1 MIYDFNIPYPNKS
14 DATELQRIEKIL
26 TRLDSFEN
34 NSTIALN
41 LSVEGNLADVK
52 SIDPVASQKFTNMQ
66 QLTRVTLM
74 VEDVKQNYQLAASS
88 AYPNID
94 ILAVRPTNFDICKH
108 ACQTYEVDL
117 ISLDLAKSRAL
128 PGFVAAQVAVNRG
141 IFFEICYSQSFRD
154 PNKRFLFFN
163 NVKRLVEVT
172 RGHNLIFSS
181 EAMRALDIR
190 RPADLRI
197 LGSMFGMTHDQIEA
211 TVTVNYPRLLKRAE
225 TRKLT
230 YNATIALD
238 KSELFAEA
246 VAGKEDGSSSLKRKD
261 AGQPQ
266 SKRAAK
272 RNKQQQQQN
281 K

>member
-141 IFFEICYSQSFRD
+141 IFFEICYSQSFR
-154 PNKRFLFFN
+154 
-163 NVKRLVEVT
+163 VEVT

-230 YNATIALD
+230 YNATLALD

>member
-1 MIYDFNIPYPNKS
+1 MIYDFNIPYPNNS

-26 TRLDSFEN
+26 DRLDSFKN
-34 NSTIALN
+34 NSVVALN
-41 LSVEGNLADVK
+41 LSMEGNLADVK
-52 SIDPVASQKFTNMQ
+52 PIAPVAPQKFIHMQ
-66 QLTRVTLM
+66 QLTRVTLLI
-74 VEDVKQNYQLAASS
+74 EDSKKNYQLAASS
-88 AYPNID
+88 AYPKID

-108 ACQTYEVDL
+108 ACQTLEVDL
-117 ISLDLAKSRAL
+117 ISLDLAKTKAL

-197 LGSMFGMTHDQIEA
+197 LGAMFGMTHDQVET
-211 TVTVNYPRLLKRAE
+211 TVTVNYSKLLKRSE

-238 KSELFAEA
+238 KSQLFAEPLA
-246 VAGKEDGSSSLKRKD
+246 LKGDTSFSLKRKETS
-261 AGQPQ
+261 QSE

-272 RNKQQQQQN
+272 RNKGQKQI

>member
-34 NSTIALN
+34 RSTIALN
-41 LSVEGNLADVK
+41 LTVEGNLADVK
-52 SIDPVASQKFTNMQ
+52 PIDPVASQKFTNMQ

-74 VEDVKQNYQLAASS
+74 VEDVKHNYQLAASS

-117 ISLDLAKSRAL
+117 ISLDLAKSKSL

-141 IFFEICYSQSFRD
+141 IFFEVCYSQTFRD

-211 TVTVNYPRLLKRAE
+211 TVTVNYPKLLKRAE
-225 TRKLT
+225 TRRLT
-230 YNATIALD
+230 YNATIAFD

-246 VAGKEDGSSSLKRKD
+246 AAKDNGSSLKRKD
-261 AGQPQ
+261 ASQPQ

-272 RNKQQQQQN
+272 RNKQQQQQQQN
-281 K
+281 

>member
-26 TRLDSFEN
+26 ARLDSCIESR
-34 NSTIALN
+34 STIALN
-41 LSVEGNLADVK
+41 LTVEGNLADVK
-52 SIDPVASQKFTNMQ
+52 SIDPVASQKFTTMQ
-66 QLTRVTLM
+66 QLTRVTLI

-141 IFFEICYSQSFRD
+141 IFFEVCYSQSFRD
-154 PNKRFLFFN
+154 PSKRFLFFN

-225 TRKLT
+225 TRRLT
-230 YNATIALD
+230 YNATIAFD
-238 KSELFAEA
+238 KAELFAEA
-246 VAGKEDGSSSLKRKD
+246 VAKDNSSLLKRKD

-272 RNKQQQQQN
+272 RNKQQQNQN

>member
-1 MIYDFNIPYPNKS
+1 
-14 DATELQRIEKIL
+14 
-26 TRLDSFEN
+26 
-34 NSTIALN
+34 
-41 LSVEGNLADVK
+41 
-52 SIDPVASQKFTNMQ
+52 MQ

-88 AYPNID
+88 AYPGID
-94 ILAVRPTNFDICKH
+94 ILAVRPTNFDVCKH

-117 ISLDLAKSRAL
+117 ISLDLAKSKAL

-141 IFFEICYSQSFRD
+141 IFFEVCYSQSFRD

-225 TRKLT
+225 TRRLT
-230 YNATIALD
+230 YNATIAFD
-238 KSELFAEA
+238 KTELFAEP
-246 VAGKEDGSSSLKRKD
+246 VPKDNGSSLKRKD
-261 AGQPQ
+261 GGQPQ

-272 RNKQQQQQN
+272 RNKQQQN
-281 K
+281 KN

>member
-1 MIYDFNIPYPNKS
+1 MIYDFNIPYPNNS

-26 TRLDSFEN
+26 DRLDSFEN
-34 NSTIALN
+34 KSTIALN
-41 LSVEGNLADVK
+41 LSLEGNLAEVK
-52 SIDPVASQKFTNMQ
+52 SIVPVASRKFINMQ
-66 QLTRVTLM
+66 QLTRVTLL
-74 VEDVKQNYQLAASS
+74 VEDSKKNYQLAASS
-88 AYPNID
+88 AYPKID

-108 ACQTYEVDL
+108 ACQTLEVDL
-117 ISLDLAKSRAL
+117 ISLDLAKSKAL

-190 RPADLRI
+190 RPADLRV

-211 TVTVNYPRLLKRAE
+211 TVTINYPRLLKRAE

-238 KSELFAEA
+238 KSQLFAEPLA
-246 VAGKEDGSSSLKRKD
+246 ANEDGSSLKRKD
-261 AGQPQ
+261 AGQLQ

-272 RNKQQQQQN
+272 RNKQQ

>member
-1 MIYDFNIPYPNKS
+1 
-14 DATELQRIEKIL
+14 
-26 TRLDSFEN
+26 
-34 NSTIALN
+34 
-41 LSVEGNLADVK
+41 
-52 SIDPVASQKFTNMQ
+52 MQ

-74 VEDVKQNYQLAASS
+74 VEDVKHNYQLAASS

-117 ISLDLAKSRAL
+117 ISLDLAKSKSL

-141 IFFEICYSQSFRD
+141 IFFEVCYSQTFRD

-211 TVTVNYPRLLKRAE
+211 TVTVNYPKLLKRAE
-225 TRKLT
+225 TRRLT
-230 YNATIALD
+230 YNATIAFD

-246 VAGKEDGSSSLKRKD
+246 AAKDNGSSLKRKD
-261 AGQPQ
+261 ASQPQ

-272 RNKQQQQQN
+272 RNKQQQQQQQN
-281 K
+281 

>member
-1 MIYDFNIPYPNKS
+1 
-14 DATELQRIEKIL
+14 
-26 TRLDSFEN
+26 
-34 NSTIALN
+34 
-41 LSVEGNLADVK
+41 
-52 SIDPVASQKFTNMQ
+52 MQ

-74 VEDVKQNYQLAASS
+74 VEDVKHNYQLAASS

-141 IFFEICYSQSFRD
+141 IFFEVCYSQSFRD
-154 PNKRFLFFN
+154 PNKRFMFFN

-181 EAMRALDIR
+181 EAMRALDVR

-225 TRKLT
+225 TRRLT

-238 KSELFAEA
+238 KAELFAEA
-246 VAGKEDGSSSLKRKD
+246 VAKDNGSSLKRKD

-272 RNKQQQQQN
+272 RNKQQQNQN